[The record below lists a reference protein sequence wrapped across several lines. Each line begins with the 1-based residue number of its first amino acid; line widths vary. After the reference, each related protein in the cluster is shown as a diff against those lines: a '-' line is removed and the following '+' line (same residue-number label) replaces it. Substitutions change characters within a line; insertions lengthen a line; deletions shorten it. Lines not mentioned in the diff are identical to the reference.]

1 LKRFLEINIATYVSV
16 AEQGG
21 KCVNSFPTQKNHG
34 VSNNVMFFILLA
46 SGRVLVVDANDQMI
60 EMQNDEV

>member
-1 LKRFLEINIATYVSV
+1 MRKFVSH
-16 AEQGG
+16 
-21 KCVNSFPTQKNHG
+21 PKNHG

-46 SGRVLVVDANDQMI
+46 SGRVLVVDENDHMI